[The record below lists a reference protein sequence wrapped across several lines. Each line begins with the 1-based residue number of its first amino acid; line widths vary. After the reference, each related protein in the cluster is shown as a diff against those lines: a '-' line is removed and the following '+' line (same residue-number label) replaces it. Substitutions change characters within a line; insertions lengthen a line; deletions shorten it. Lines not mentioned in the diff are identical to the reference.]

1 MLKKFFLN
9 TLSSF
14 VGAWLALVLVIASVA
29 ILIFGMIGAGMASG
43 FGDSEQ
49 LKSRSILKIDLEGTI
64 TEMETASAPDI
75 QSLMLG
81 DMTRPRTLNI
91 IVESIREA
99 ARNKSI
105 SAIYLNCGMVSASTA
120 TLNAIRRELLDFKKS
135 GKPIYAYADSYS
147 MGSYYVASVANR
159 IYMNPQGEV
168 EMQGMN
174 STVPYYKNLLDKLDV
189 KFQVVKVGTFKSAVE
204 PYIMSEMSQPARA
217 QMDTLLGNMWG
228 VIKNDISSSR
238 RGVTPNRIDSLVSI
252 ASITFAPAGLSVSSG
267 LVDSLV
273 YGRTMNDKFARITGQ
288 KASDV
293 NFVSPS
299 TLVSTIPWTT
309 TYSAKNRIAVLYA
322 VGEINDNANS
332 GINFHK
338 LVPAINELADDENV
352 KGMVLRVNS
361 PGGSAYGS
369 AQIGEALDYFMSKG
383 KPLAVSMGDY
393 AASGGYWISAG
404 ANMIFADPLTITGSI
419 GIFGLIPNLEGL
431 ADKIG
436 VNMQTVS
443 TNPEGAFPNV
453 FRGMDERQLDVMQRY
468 VERGYEDF
476 VSRVAKGRKM
486 SVSGVKRVAEG
497 RVWDAVSAKRIG
509 LVDSLGGLNNAIEWV
524 AAKAKIRDKYN
535 VAAYP
540 KREPSF
546 WDMIP
551 EGMSMKATARE
562 TIEKVARPGAEE
574 LMIMEVRRLLD
585 RSRLQARMAEMK
597 VEFAHR

>member
-14 VGAWLALVLVIASVA
+14 VGAWLALVLVMVSAS
-29 ILIFGMIGAGMASG
+29 ILIFGIIGSGIASG
-43 FGDSEQ
+43 LGDSEQ
-49 LKSRSILKIDLEGTI
+49 LKSRNILRISLNGEI
-64 TEMETASAPDI
+64 SEIESASAPDM
-75 QSLMLG
+75 QSLMMG
-81 DMTRPRTLNI
+81 DVSRPQSLNM

-105 SAIYLNCGMVSASTA
+105 SAIYLDCGNVNASTA
-120 TLNAIRRELLDFKKS
+120 TLNAIREELIEFKKS
-135 GKPIYAYADSYS
+135 KKPIYAYADGYS
-147 MGSYYVASVANR
+147 MSAYYVASVSNR
-159 IYMNPQGEV
+159 IYMNPQGAL
-168 EMQGMN
+168 EMQGLS
-174 STVPYYKNLLDKLDV
+174 STVPYFKGLFDKLDI

-204 PYIMSEMSQPARA
+204 PYILNEMSEPARA

-228 VIKNDISSSR
+228 VIKDGICKNR
-238 RGVTPNRIDSLVSI
+238 KGLTPAEIDSLVSVTN
-252 ASITFAPAGLSVSSG
+252 ITFAPASVSVEAG

-273 YGRTMNDKFARITGQ
+273 YGRTMNEKFASITGQ
-288 KASDV
+288 DAKEV

-299 TLVSTIPWTT
+299 TLVSTAPWTT
-309 TYSAKNRIAVLYA
+309 TYNSKDRIAVLYA
-322 VGEINDNANS
+322 VGEINDNAS
-332 GINFHK
+332 GGINFHN
-338 LVPAINELADDENV
+338 LVPVITELAEDKNV

-404 ANMIFADPLTITGSI
+404 ANVIFADPLTITGSI
-419 GIFGLIPNLEGL
+419 GIFGLIPNLGGL

-436 VNMQTVS
+436 VNMQSVS
-443 TNPEGAFPNV
+443 TNPSAVFPTIIH
-453 FRGMDERQLDVMQRY
+453 GMDERQLGVMQRY
-468 VERGYEDF
+468 VERGYDDF
-476 VSRVAKGRKM
+476 VNRVAKGRHM
-486 SVSGVKRVAEG
+486 TVPAVKRIAEG

-524 AAKAKIRDKYN
+524 ADKAKIRDKYN

-540 KREPSF
+540 QREPSF

-551 EGMSMKATARE
+551 QSSSIKESAQE
-562 TIEKVARPGAEE
+562 TVRKVTRPSAEE
-574 LMIMEVRRLLD
+574 LMVMKVRELA
-585 RSRLQARMAEMK
+585 SRQRIQARMAEMK